1 MQVAPCTFGE
11 VCLLARIF
19 LAALLLE
26 VVDPILTVTSAT
38 SIRGSARFVTVVDV
52 GEATM
57 ERDINA
63 ERIEDHRLLQESLG
77 LVAPVANELIASF
90 YDQLFA
96 EYPTVRSL
104 FPAVMDAQREKLLK
118 AIIALVTHYDRPEQ
132 LMPALSRF
140 AGDAWTPEV
149 ERAWTRAYTF
159 AAGAMMQGA
168 EQAKAEDAAVPA
180 KERQAA

>member
-1 MQVAPCTFGE
+1 
-11 VCLLARIF
+11 
-19 LAALLLE
+19 
-26 VVDPILTVTSAT
+26 
-38 SIRGSARFVTVVDV
+38 
-52 GEATM
+52 M

-96 EYPTVRSL
+96 EYPTVRPL

-132 LMPALSRF
+132 LMPALTTMGRNHVRYGAEMEHYSAVGGVLLSTLSRF

-180 KERQAA
+180 QERQAA